1 SHKQTAKLAVEQGQ
15 RVDVCDEQGMLQLCS
30 CPILLKYGD
39 RSYSKAVITAEFAE
53 SADATLRSV
62 ASMMLDQ
69 LALQISDQISSMFI
83 LHNDLANARAM
94 TTALK
99 VENERLEM
107 FLDHIN
113 GGVGIL
119 DRDLR
124 VVWSNFE
131 TDKKFGLGDQVSGK
145 HCYELMHGRTTPCD
159 NCVALKTFETGQ
171 PETGYNNVKSQNG
184 KSCYFRYHVSPILGS
199 FGNVEQ
205 AIVFAQD
212 VTEQH
217 LVELELQKRTEML
230 EIEHQRVLDA
240 SRQRTQLFA
249 TVSHDLRTPLT
260 SIIGFSEILLEET
273 DGPLTTRQREML
285 RRVNQN
291 AERLL
296 GMISDILDLSRLESG
311 KMTVNLSRIGLPL
324 LVNQIVETFQPLVK
338 DKELLL

>member
-1 SHKQTAKLAVEQGQ
+1 MATRTHSKIRRAAGNGNVYVDPEIIRLNVLSDAALLLSSAERFALSTGAIVSVFSLAEEKLTSAAPNGRVLFGLDQTGFDADDILASHKQTAKLAVEQGQ

-131 TDKKFGLGDQVSGK
+131 TDKK
-145 HCYELMHGRTTPCD
+145 
-159 NCVALKTFETGQ
+159 
-171 PETGYNNVKSQNG
+171 
-184 KSCYFRYHVSPILGS
+184 
-199 FGNVEQ
+199 
-205 AIVFAQD
+205 
-212 VTEQH
+212 
-217 LVELELQKRTEML
+217 
-230 EIEHQRVLDA
+230 
-240 SRQRTQLFA
+240 
-249 TVSHDLRTPLT
+249 
-260 SIIGFSEILLEET
+260 
-273 DGPLTTRQREML
+273 
-285 RRVNQN
+285 
-291 AERLL
+291 
-296 GMISDILDLSRLESG
+296 
-311 KMTVNLSRIGLPL
+311 
-324 LVNQIVETFQPLVK
+324 
-338 DKELLL
+338 